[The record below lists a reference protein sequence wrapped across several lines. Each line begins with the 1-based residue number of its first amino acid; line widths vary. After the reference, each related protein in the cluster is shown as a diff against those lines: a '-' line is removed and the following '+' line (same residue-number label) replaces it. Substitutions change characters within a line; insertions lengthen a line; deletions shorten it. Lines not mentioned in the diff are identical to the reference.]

1 LTANRTTSGR
11 TTAKTKAN
19 TKANSVSTKQQNTK
33 GQSAKSQSVKSRNT
47 NGAKRSTKSTTK
59 RSTKSTAKRNGK
71 RTAKRR
77 VRWSS
82 VIIALLIVLV
92 LLLGGMFIKQQ
103 LPRYIYPI
111 DYFETIASEAADV
124 DIDPYLVC
132 AVIKVESG
140 FDSDAVSSA
149 GAVGLMQVMPQTGEW
164 LAHRGGFDF
173 TEDMLTKPEYNI
185 RLGCQYLRFLL
196 DYWQGD
202 AYKAVASYNAGQSNV
217 AKWLAEGIWDGSSE
231 NLSDIPFDET
241 QKYVNKVFDVYEQY
255 QELYNSNI

>member
-1 LTANRTTSGR
+1 MSGKKTANKS
-11 TTAKTKAN
+11 N
-19 TKANSVSTKQQNTK
+19 TKANNVLTKKQNTK
-33 GQSAKSQSVKSRNT
+33 KRNT
-47 NGAKRSTKSTTK
+47 KVRNAKTGRRAVK
-59 RSTKSTAKRNGK
+59 RK
-71 RTAKRR
+71 RTVKWGN
-77 VRWSS
+77 V
-82 VIIALLIVLV
+82 VIVLLIILV

-111 DYFETIASEAADV
+111 DYFDTISSEAETV

-140 FDSDAVSSA
+140 FNSEAVSSA

-164 LAHRGGFDF
+164 LAHRGGFEF
-173 TEDMLTKPEYNI
+173 AEDMLTKPEYNI

-217 AKWLAEGIWDGSSE
+217 AKWLADGVWDGSSE

-241 QKYVNKVFDVYEQY
+241 QKYVNKVFDVYQQY
-255 QELYNSNI
+255 QELYADNI